1 MPQSFEEREVEQK
14 LKKKGRE
21 KLLEAFIQTGST
33 SSVPEPGAV
42 VEAVLKHVS
51 LDCIGR
57 EVGNLISNGNPKEKA
72 YWLRFLGV
80 LMREHARLNSEAED
94 EDFMNL
100 PDADLK
106 GFLNR
111 NFGVTVNAT
120 KPRRRNRPRKSERP
134 PHRPRRTPECEG
146 TATEGVEA
154 ADGAGA
160 FGGVVPGDGTPPADG
175 SGGAESAPET

>member
-1 MPQSFEEREVEQK
+1 MPQSFEEREVEQR
-14 LKKKGRE
+14 LKKRGRE

-33 SSVPEPGAV
+33 SSVPDPGAV
-42 VEAVLKHVS
+42 AEAVLKHVS

-57 EVGNLISNGNPKEKA
+57 EIANLIESGNAKEKA

-94 EDFMNL
+94 EDFMGL

-106 GFLNR
+106 GFLSR

-120 KPRRRNRPRKSERP
+120 KPRRRNKPRKSERP
-134 PHRPRRTPECEG
+134 PHRPRQSPERSG
-146 TATEGVEA
+146 AAAEGVEDP
-154 ADGAGA
+154 DGAGTLS
-160 FGGVVPGDGTPPADG
+160 GVVPGDGTPPDDG
-175 SGGAESAPET
+175 SGGE